1 MGIDL
6 HGGSDTGVADG
17 FGEGCQIEVGI
28 VLMLD
33 VVVGHIGMAKAVNSY
48 IMSQTDLFADLPVA
62 LAGAATDAATKG
74 EVRGAADKLMVPA
87 DCIVFLFDDTLGR
100 LLLRTG
106 IVHLCLSEFF

>member
-33 VVVGHIGMAKAVNSY
+33 VVVGRVSV
-48 IMSQTDLFADLPVA
+48 L
-62 LAGAATDAATKG
+62 
-74 EVRGAADKLMVPA
+74 
-87 DCIVFLFDDTLGR
+87 
-100 LLLRTG
+100 
-106 IVHLCLSEFF
+106 